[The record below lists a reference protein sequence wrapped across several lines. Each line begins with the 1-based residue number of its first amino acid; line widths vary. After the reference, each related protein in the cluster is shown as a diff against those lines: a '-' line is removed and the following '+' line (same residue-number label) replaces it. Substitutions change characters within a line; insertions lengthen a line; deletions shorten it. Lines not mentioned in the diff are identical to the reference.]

1 MKFLFYL
8 FLFYVVYRYV
18 FGGFKIN
25 VYHHNQAKPN
35 PPQPNRENTE
45 EGKITINPK
54 LSKQG
59 KGSSDKVGEYVDF
72 EEVK

>member
-1 MKFLFYL
+1 M
-8 FLFYVVYRYV
+8 VYRYV